1 MNIRATLLDIFID
14 GDKIVLWC
22 KDESGVDRFLF
33 DKIKPLVSFQPRDD
47 ASERLASRLFKGLDV
62 QITTKNHL
70 SQGEVRVL
78 STTFPSITS
87 FKQRFPV
94 FEQGLFGHGI
104 FHDSDL
110 ALEER
115 YLFDRDLAPFCKL
128 NIDSDEQGRVQSIHA
143 AEDLL
148 ALEYEVPP
156 LRILS
161 LRINAN
167 RQGTITSLVCNGE
180 KIEEDIIKRFSE
192 LYIELDP
199 DIVAINKQ
207 QELLLRL
214 FAQCDGI
221 TLNRYGNDA
230 HKHKQGYSFF
240 SYGVKYFRES
250 PLYLKGRFLVNSG
263 SFLDDSFTLSSLIE
277 GSRTCRMRLQM
288 VASHSVGRAVTNLLG
303 WQARQDGY
311 LLPHK
316 VGIYERLK
324 PFGELIECDRGALTV
339 EPVVGLHHDVAEL
352 DFVSMYP
359 SIISEYNLSPETLYC
374 SCCHHAP
381 IVGTPYRF
389 CTKVKGIVPKV
400 CDLLMRR
407 RAYFKSQK
415 DHLSKSKADY
425 IKWLLVVIF
434 GFQAYRNKKVGCI
447 EVHEAI
453 NALARDTLMRSI
465 RVAEC
470 MGYEVVHAIVDS
482 LYVKRLQPLDHASMP
497 EHAQHVK
504 RKGVEEKQTEEL
516 RQAITR
522 ETRLPIEVKALYQ
535 FITFLP
541 STVNPAQPVPTSYY
555 GVSDTGVVKVRGIE
569 IRKRNFPPIV
579 KNLQAEL
586 IERINTLVK
595 ERRRVN
601 EDDFRE
607 LFEGS
612 IGVLKNHLGALEHAT
627 ADDLTIKV
635 RIGKERYK
643 VDCAQKILSERL
655 RNQGVRLQPG
665 QSVRYIIE
673 DADSSRYVLADE
685 FCGKFDKA
693 KYTQLLKMAFVHLFL
708 PFGIDENSVDEALCG
723 QQRLM
728 LAPQPHSPA
737 QTY

>member
-1 MNIRATLLDIFID
+1 MLLDVFINED
-14 GDKIVLWC
+14 SVVLWC
-22 KDESGVDRFLF
+22 RDEAGHDRFFL
-33 DKIKPLVSFQPRDD
+33 DTIQPHVYFQPRDD
-47 ASERLASRLFKGLDV
+47 SSLRLASRLFKGLEV
-62 QITTKNHL
+62 QTISKRHL

-78 STTFPSITS
+78 SITFPSISS
-87 FKQRFPV
+87 FKQRFPA
-94 FEQGLFGHGI
+94 FEQGLSGYGI

-115 YLFDRDLAPFCKL
+115 YLFDKGLAPFCKVS
-128 NIDSDEQGRVQSIHA
+128 IDADEQGRVQSIHA

-148 ALEYEVPP
+148 ALEYEVLP

-180 KIEEDIIKRFSE
+180 MIEEDIIKRFSE
-192 LYIELDP
+192 LYLSLNP
-199 DIVAINKQ
+199 DIIAINNQ

-214 FAQCDGI
+214 FAQCEGI
-221 TLNRYGNDA
+221 RLNRYGDDA
-230 HKHKQGYSFF
+230 HRHKQGYSFF
-240 SYGVKYFRES
+240 SYGIRYFRES
-250 PLYLKGRFLVNSG
+250 PLYLQGRLLVNSG
-263 SFLDDSFTLSSLIE
+263 SSLDDNFTLSSLIE
-277 GSRTCRMRLQM
+277 GSRTCRMRSQM

-324 PFGELIECDRGALTV
+324 TFGDLIECDRGALTV
-339 EPVVGLHHDVAEL
+339 EPRVGLHHDVAEL

-359 SIISEYNLSPETLYC
+359 SIISEYNLSPETLFC
-374 SCCHHAP
+374 ACCDHAP
-381 IVGTPYRF
+381 VVGTPYRF
-389 CTKVKGIVPKV
+389 CSKVKGIVPKV
-400 CDLLMRR
+400 CDLLMKR
-407 RAYFKSQK
+407 RAYFKSKK

-465 RVAEC
+465 RVAE
-470 MGYEVVHAIVDS
+470 GLDYEVVHAIVDS
-482 LYVKRLQPLDHASMP
+482 LYVK
-497 EHAQHVK
+497 K
-504 RKGVEEKQTEEL
+504 KGIDERQAESL

-535 FITFLP
+535 FIAFLP
-541 STVNPAQPVPTSYY
+541 STVNPAQPVPSSYY

-569 IRKRNFPPIV
+569 IRKRKFPPIV

-612 IGVLKNHLGALEHAT
+612 IGVLKNHLAALEYAT

-655 RNQGVRLQPG
+655 RNQGVLLQPG

-728 LAPQPHSPA
+728 LAPLPHSPA
-737 QTY
+737 QIY